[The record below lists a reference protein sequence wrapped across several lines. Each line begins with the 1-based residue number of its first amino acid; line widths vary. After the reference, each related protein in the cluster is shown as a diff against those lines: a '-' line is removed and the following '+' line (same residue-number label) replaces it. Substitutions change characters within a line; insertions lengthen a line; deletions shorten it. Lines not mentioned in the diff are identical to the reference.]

1 MSALPATRQRPS
13 QPPKVQLALRV
24 FSGLHAGA
32 EMRLPPRGILMIGQ
46 ADDCDLILN
55 DAGIANHHCVL
66 TVVGDQVLLRAMDGE
81 VETHDGRIA
90 IGENVSLEH
99 FALVR
104 LGEVQF
110 AVGPHWS
117 ERWQSLGDVGDDTLP
132 ALTDRQLA
140 GRRRGVLALAGLLLA
155 VAALVLAG
163 SWKVTHPAVA
173 VRATSMSD
181 QLERARAI
189 LNGLSLRH
197 VSALAGEGGHVV
209 LRGLVGNAAQLPQLK
224 RKLSDAGLTTELTV
238 RDWPSVAKQVTDI
251 FAMHGYTVQ
260 TQLLD
265 QGGIEVVG
273 HFGDIAKAEKVKKD
287 VLGSTDMQDLNADAL
302 GLALALKNYD
312 EHAPEQ
318 VKPDPGKRI
327 RHIVGGREPYL
338 VTRDESRY
346 YVGNKL
352 PQGGVFLAVSAE
364 GSILLRMPD
373 NRYMQLDKADDYQT
387 PQPLDEAAAT
397 VLLPP
402 AVPESA
408 ASAAAPAPETP
419 VVPARQVVAIGAETQ
434 QAAGGH

>member
-1 MSALPATRQRPS
+1 MSALPAARPRAS

-32 EMRLPPRGILMIGQ
+32 EMRLPQRGILMIGQ
-46 ADDCDLILN
+46 ADDCDLILG

-90 IGENVSLEH
+90 VGENVSLEH
-99 FALVR
+99 FETVR
-104 LGEVQF
+104 LGDVRF

-117 ERWQSLGDVGDDTLP
+117 ERWQSLADNGEDALP
-132 ALTDRQLA
+132 ALTESQLV
-140 GRRRGVLALAGLLLA
+140 GRRRGVLAMAGLLLA
-155 VAALVLAG
+155 VAALVLVG
-163 SWKVTHPAVA
+163 SWKVTHPAVP
-173 VRATSMSD
+173 VRVAGVSD
-181 QLERARAI
+181 QLDRVRAI
-189 LNGLSLRH
+189 LHGLALRH
-197 VSALAGEGGHVV
+197 VSAGAGEGGRVV
-209 LRGLVGNAAQLPQLK
+209 VRGLVGNAAQLPQLK
-224 RKLSDAGLTTELTV
+224 QKLSDAGLLTELTV
-238 RDWPSVAKQVTDI
+238 RDWPSVKRQVNDI
-251 FAMHGYTVQ
+251 FAMHGYTVE

-265 QGGIEVVG
+265 TGGIEVDG
-273 HFGDIAKAEKVKKD
+273 HFGDTAKAEKVKKE
-287 VLGSTDMQDLNADAL
+287 VLGSADMQSLNAEAL
-302 GLALALKNYD
+302 GLTLALKNYD
-312 EHAPEQ
+312 EHAPEP

-327 RHIVGGREPYL
+327 RHVVGGRDPYL

-373 NRYMQLDKADDYQT
+373 NRYMHLDKADDYQT

-402 AVPESA
+402 AEPDTA
-408 ASAAAPAPETP
+408 ASAAAPASEPTLPARP
-419 VVPARQVVAIGAETQ
+419 VVAVGAKTQ
-434 QAAGGH
+434 AGGGH

>member
-1 MSALPATRQRPS
+1 MSALPATRRPA

-32 EMRLPPRGILMIGQ
+32 ELRLPQRGILMIGQ

-90 IGENVSLEH
+90 VGENVSLEH
-99 FALVR
+99 FAMVR

-117 ERWQSLGDVGDDTLP
+117 ERWQSLADVGGEALP
-132 ALTDRQLA
+132 ALTERQLA

-163 SWKVTHPAVA
+163 SWKVTHPAVP
-173 VRATSMSD
+173 VRAASVSD
-181 QLERARAI
+181 QLDRARAI
-189 LNGLSLRH
+189 LHGLSLRH
-197 VSALAGEGGHVV
+197 INASAGEGGHVV
-209 LRGLVGNAAQLPQLK
+209 LRGLIGNAAQLPQLK
-224 RKLSDAGLTTELTV
+224 RKLSEAGLTTELTV
-238 RDWPSVAKQVTDI
+238 RDWPSVEKQVNDI
-251 FAMHGYTVQ
+251 FAMHGYTVE

-265 QGGIEVVG
+265 QGGVEVGG

-287 VLGSTDMQDLNADAL
+287 VLGSADMQNLNAEAL
-302 GLALALKNYD
+302 GIALALKNYD
-312 EHAPEQ
+312 EHAPDP

-327 RHIVGGREPYL
+327 RHVVGGREPYL

-364 GSILLRMPD
+364 GTILLRMPD
-373 NRYMQLDKADDYQT
+373 NRYMQLNKADDYQN
-387 PQPLDEAAAT
+387 PQPLDEAAAS

-408 ASAAAPAPETP
+408 ASAAEPAPEPP
-419 VVPARQVVAIGAETQ
+419 VNPAKVVAKT
-434 QAAGGH
+434 AAGNGR